1 MLLSRGADPSLQ
13 CRWTEMTALHYSA
26 YFDIPQVVRLL
37 LDSSGGTNDQLAP
50 FFYFRGK
57 QMERERIQGIS
68 DV

>member
-1 MLLSRGADPSLQ
+1 
-13 CRWTEMTALHYSA
+13 MTALHYSA